1 MACHLD
7 GGSCPHDFG
16 MGGGSGYL
24 TSGGS
29 AYNGLSSYAKL
40 GQYNGQNNG
49 QSQASVGNYVGAG
62 KTVTNYLAATNPLGL
77 ASYAANPKYDA
88 AYKGVGQYV
97 GQSAQTNTGS
107 AKSQNA
113 ARTKQQFPFSNYRA
127 NAANQEREV
136 DESVSLA
143 EQPQDIARPTISA
156 KTIDDTLD
164 AQNAVAVQ
172 RNFLEQMI
180 QSARQQSATV
190 QPQMYRMMY
199 Q

>member
-7 GGSCPHDFG
+7 GGICPHDFG
-16 MGGGSGYL
+16 MGGGGSYL
-24 TSGGS
+24 TSASPSYGTK
-29 AYNGLSSYAKL
+29 NSYA
-40 GQYNGQNNG
+40 GAMQYNGQSRAGANYG
-49 QSQASVGNYVGAG
+49 SSVNPIENYQ
-62 KTVTNYLAATNPLGL
+62 KATNPLGL

-143 EQPQDIARPTISA
+143 EQPGDIARPGTPT

-164 AQNAVAVQ
+164 TKNAFDVQ
-172 RNFLEQMI
+172 RTFLEQMI

-190 QPQMYRMMY
+190 QPQYRLMYS
-199 Q
+199 

>member
-7 GGSCPHDFG
+7 GGICPHDFG
-16 MGGGSGYL
+16 MGGGGSYL
-24 TSGGS
+24 SS
-29 AYNGLSSYAKL
+29 ASSSYGLKSSYANL
-40 GQYNGQNNG
+40 GQYNGQING
-49 QSQASVGNYVGAG
+49 SSSYASAP
-62 KTVTNYLAATNPLGL
+62 TRAENYLQATNPLGL